1 MKAIGVVISGSTF
14 PDPVCCDTGIAVKSC
29 TVLNKEYYN
38 HDNTCIRTFPLK
50 QPI

>member
-38 HDNTCIRTFPLK
+38 ICIRTFPLK
-50 QPI
+50 PI